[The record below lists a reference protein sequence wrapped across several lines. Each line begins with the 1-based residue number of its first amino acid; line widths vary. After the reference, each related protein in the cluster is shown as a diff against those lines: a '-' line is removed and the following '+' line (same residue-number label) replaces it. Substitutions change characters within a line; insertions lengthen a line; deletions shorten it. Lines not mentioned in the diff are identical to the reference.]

1 MPPTSDP
8 PGPKSTWFGFAGL
21 PDRDNPLA
29 WKRKVAEGRL
39 GARELLTTLTDE
51 EVGRYMAV
59 AEDQVRLE
67 ERHTAVKIASA
78 IAGLVLLSLV
88 ILTGLRS
95 GFHGQVLAGLGIGLA
110 MVYWPW
116 RVMKCRELWLKH
128 FAAAK
133 AEQERRAQMG

>member
-1 MPPTSDP
+1 MPPTNDER
-8 PGPKSTWFGFAGL
+8 GGKSRLGVAGL

-39 GARELLTTLTDE
+39 GAKELLTTLTDE

-59 AEDQVRLE
+59 AQDQVKIE
-67 ERHTAVKIASA
+67 ERYTPVKIASA
-78 IAGLVLLSLV
+78 LAGVAVLCMV
-88 ILTGLRS
+88 FLTGFRS
-95 GFHGQVLAGLGIGLA
+95 GFHGPVLAGLGLGLA

-116 RVMKCRELWLKH
+116 RAMKCRELWLKH

-133 AEQERRAQMG
+133 AEIERRAQMG